1 MAGLSQGH
9 SDLRVG
15 GKWRLG
21 RRIGAGSFGD
31 IYLGVNIHTNEE
43 VAIKLESI
51 KTKHPQLLY
60 ESKIYRYL
68 NISPT
73 GQPVVGIP
81 KVRWFGPEGDYNVM
95 AIDLLGPSLED
106 LFNFCHRKFTL
117 KTVLM
122 LADQMIQRIEYVH
135 SRSFIHRDIKPDK
148 YVMKSTVFI
157 ASETESL
164 CVHFTFYVCVCF
176 DVSFVNSRIY

>member
-1 MAGLSQGH
+1 MAYAT
-9 SDLRVG
+9 DLRVG

-31 IYLGVNIHTNEE
+31 IYLGTNIHTNEE
-43 VAIKLESI
+43 VAVKLESI

-73 GQPVVGIP
+73 GHAVVGIP
-81 KVRWFGPEGDYNVM
+81 KVRWFGPEGEYNVM

-106 LFNFCHRKFTL
+106 LFNFCHRKFSL

-148 YVMKSTVFI
+148 YAQTKPTHLLDLFFPS
-157 ASETESL
+157 SPSRLGSL
-164 CVHFTFYVCVCF
+164 T
-176 DVSFVNSRIY
+176 RRR

>member
-1 MAGLSQGH
+1 LFAPCGGLVGGVFRRAGRVCVVYVMAYAT
-9 SDLRVG
+9 DLRVG

-31 IYLGVNIHTNEE
+31 IYLGTNIHTNEE
-43 VAIKLESI
+43 VAVKLESI

-81 KVRWFGPEGDYNVM
+81 KVRWFGPEGEYNVM

-106 LFNFCHRKFTL
+106 LFNFCHRKFSL

-148 YVMKSTVFI
+148 CVNQSP
-157 ASETESL
+157 ALSL
-164 CVHFTFYVCVCF
+164 L
-176 DVSFVNSRIY
+176 